1 MTSAAS
7 PLLHAAAAVLCLAW
21 AALMLLSRRGS
32 APLLAACAAMASAWA
47 VAVAMH
53 QQTPL
58 EGLPGLF
65 EVLRGATC
73 FVVLLLLCRQWAGV
87 GALAWRLAGLG
98 LAITALALLALLPG
112 LAEWTLPGLGSPL
125 LLPRLGL
132 ALLVVLMAENLYRN
146 ADETARWHIVLPC
159 IALGGLGGFDLVLYG
174 HAVLTRALSPVL
186 LDARA
191 VLTALAMPLLAVAAL
206 RDRRR
211 LVREPPVSRHF
222 VFHGAT
228 LMVVGTFLLGI
239 AAASEALRQFAAP
252 WSHTAQAALVAGAMM
267 ALLVGL
273 SAVSLRSR
281 LRRLLVDH
289 FFSARYD
296 YRHEWLRCVA
306 TLAAPEA
313 EMAADRRAIRALA
326 DPVDSPAGMLL
337 LRGNGEAMQWAGSWN
352 APAAQLNAAE
362 QEVLAHLLR
371 DDAVASDALEPGLG
385 RILPGAWLLAPLH
398 HPREGLMGCVLLARP
413 RAAFIVDDE
422 VFELLRTLGRE
433 VAMFLAERRAAE
445 QLADQAGLQAY
456 AGRFAFVA
464 HDVKNVASQLTLL
477 LANAQDNIAYPEFQ
491 QDMLLTVGAAADRI
505 KTLIAR
511 LQAPQTTPPQ
521 HARAHAGF
529 APLPRLQRLAARQ
542 QHRVMVDDE
551 AGAAVL
557 VTMPPEDFDTAIVHL
572 LDNAVEASPPSLP
585 VRLRLLR
592 EGGALALQ
600 IIDHGKGMDAA
611 FMRDVLFRPLASGK
625 PRGCGIGA
633 WQAQQLLRQSGGEL
647 EVQSAPGQGTT
658 MRLLLPWVPP
668 PTAKPALPA
677 MSDMQAWP

>member
-1 MTSAAS
+1 
-7 PLLHAAAAVLCLAW
+7 
-21 AALMLLSRRGS
+21 
-32 APLLAACAAMASAWA
+32 
-47 VAVAMH
+47 
-53 QQTPL
+53 
-58 EGLPGLF
+58 
-65 EVLRGATC
+65 
-73 FVVLLLLCRQWAGV
+73 
-87 GALAWRLAGLG
+87 
-98 LAITALALLALLPG
+98 
-112 LAEWTLPGLGSPL
+112 
-125 LLPRLGL
+125 
-132 ALLVVLMAENLYRN
+132 
-146 ADETARWHIVLPC
+146 
-159 IALGGLGGFDLVLYG
+159 
-174 HAVLTRALSPVL
+174 
-186 LDARA
+186 
-191 VLTALAMPLLAVAAL
+191 
-206 RDRRR
+206 
-211 LVREPPVSRHF
+211 
-222 VFHGAT
+222 
-228 LMVVGTFLLGI
+228 
-239 AAASEALRQFAAP
+239 
-252 WSHTAQAALVAGAMM
+252 
-267 ALLVGL
+267 
-273 SAVSLRSR
+273 
-281 LRRLLVDH
+281 
-289 FFSARYD
+289 
-296 YRHEWLRCVA
+296 
-306 TLAAPEA
+306 
-313 EMAADRRAIRALA
+313 
-326 DPVDSPAGMLL
+326 
-337 LRGNGEAMQWAGSWN
+337 
-352 APAAQLNAAE
+352 
-362 QEVLAHLLR
+362 
-371 DDAVASDALEPGLG
+371 
-385 RILPGAWLLAPLH
+385 
-398 HPREGLMGCVLLARP
+398 
-413 RAAFIVDDE
+413 
-422 VFELLRTLGRE
+422 
-433 VAMFLAERRAAE
+433 MFLAERRAAE

-477 LANAQDNIAYPEFQ
+477 LANAQDNIADPEFQ

-511 LQAPQTTPPQ
+511 LQAPQTTPSQ

-557 VTMPPEDFDTAIVHL
+557 VTMPPDDFDTAIVHL

>member
-1 MTSAAS
+1 MSSAAS
-7 PLLHAAAAVLCLAW
+7 PLLHAGAALLCFAW

-32 APLLAACAAMASAWA
+32 APLLAACGAMAGAWA
-47 VAVAMH
+47 TAVAMH
-53 QQTPL
+53 QQAPL

-65 EVLRGATC
+65 EVLRSATW

-98 LAITALALLALLPG
+98 LAITLLALLALLPA

-146 ADETARWHIVLPC
+146 AGEPARWHVVLPC
-159 IALGGLGGFDLVLYG
+159 IALGGLGAFDLVLYG
-174 HAVLTRALSPVL
+174 HATLTRAISPVL
-186 LDARA
+186 LDARV
-191 VLTALAMPLLAVAAL
+191 VLTALAMPLLAIAAL

-211 LVREPPVSRHF
+211 VLKEPPVSRHF

-228 LMVVGTFLLGI
+228 LMVAGTFLLGVG
-239 AAASEALRQFAAP
+239 AVSEALRQFAAT
-252 WSHTAQAALVAGAMM
+252 WSHTAQAAIIAGGVM

-273 SAVSLRSR
+273 SAVSMRSR

-289 FFSARYD
+289 FFRARYD

-306 TLAAPEA
+306 TLALPEA

-337 LRGNGEAMQWAGSWN
+337 LRGNGGAMEWAGSWN
-352 APAAQLNAAE
+352 APGARLNAAE
-362 QEVLAHLLR
+362 QEALAHVLR
-371 DDAVASDALEPGLG
+371 DGAVASEAQAAGLAS
-385 RILPGAWLLAPLH
+385 ILPGAWLVAPLH

-413 RAAFIVDDE
+413 RAAFLLDDE

-477 LANAQDNIAYPEFQ
+477 LANAEDNIANPEFQ

-511 LQAPQTTPPQ
+511 LRAPQTRDSL
-521 HARAHAGF
+521 RAPAPAPGGF
-529 APLPRLQRLAARQ
+529 EPLPRLLRLAGRQ
-542 QHRVMVDDE
+542 HHPVMVDDE
-551 AGAAVL
+551 AGAIVR
-557 VTMPPEDFDTAIVHL
+557 VMMPPEDFDSAVIHL
-572 LDNAVEASPPSLP
+572 LDNAVEASPGAQP

-592 EGGALALQ
+592 EGASLALH
-600 IIDHGKGMDAA
+600 IIDRGKGMDAA
-611 FMRDVLFRPLASGK
+611 FVRDVLFRPLVSGK

-633 WQAQQLLRQSGGEL
+633 WQARQLLRQSGGDL
-647 EVQSAPGQGTT
+647 AVQTAPGQGTT
-658 MRLLLPWVPP
+658 MRLLLPSLL
-668 PTAKPALPA
+668 PAMCEPRIPA
-677 MSDMQAWP
+677 MSDER